1 MFYSTVLRG
10 KGLMTMVKN
19 WLRMATAA
27 VCFVICAYIS
37 AGVQAAE
44 KRDTLYQVSTIS
56 ALLSGMYDQVITVDE
71 LIKYGDF
78 GIGTFA
84 GLDGE
89 MVVLDGKVYKVAGTG
104 AVTAVAADEGVPF
117 AVITYFDADSQLPV
131 ENIASL
137 EQLYKTLP
145 FQLSNRNLF
154 YAVRVDGEFTYVKT
168 RSVPKQQKP
177 YPPLTAVTP
186 SQAVFETSQVKGTLI
201 GFWSPDFVK
210 GLNVTGFHLHFI
222 SDDRMFG
229 GHLLDCRIKT
239 GIVKIDDTHE
249 FHLALPV
256 SKEFQQVSLDKDWE
270 ADIAKVEK

>member
-1 MFYSTVLRG
+1 MI
-10 KGLMTMVKN
+10 KN
-19 WLRMATAA
+19 WLRIGTATLF
-27 VCFVICAYIS
+27 FVICASIS

-71 LIKYGDF
+71 LVQYGDF

-104 AVTAVAADEGVPF
+104 AVTPVPASEGVPF
-117 AVITYFDADSQLPV
+117 AVITHFDPDRQLPI
-131 ENIASL
+131 ENITSL
-137 EQLYKTLP
+137 EQLYKILP
-145 FQLSNRNLF
+145 SQLSNRNMF
-154 YAVRVDGEFTYVKT
+154 YAIRVDGEFEYVKT

-177 YPPLTAVTP
+177 YPPLTAVTSNQP
-186 SQAVFETSQVKGTLI
+186 VFETSQVKGTLI

-222 SDDRMFG
+222 SADRMFG
-229 GHLLDCRIKT
+229 GHLLDCQIKT

-249 FHLALPV
+249 FHLALPQ
-256 SKEFQQVSLDKDWE
+256 SKDFQQAVLDKDWE